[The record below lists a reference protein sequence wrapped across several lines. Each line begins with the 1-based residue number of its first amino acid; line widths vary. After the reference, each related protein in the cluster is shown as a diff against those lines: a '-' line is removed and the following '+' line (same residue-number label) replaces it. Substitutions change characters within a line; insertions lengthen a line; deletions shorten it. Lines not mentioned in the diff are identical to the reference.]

1 VLYMPPIASRLNYI
15 KASPIRRIAA
25 LLDEA
30 RRHRDIIS
38 FGGGAPS
45 LPPPK
50 EIIDYLIDRL
60 KNETR
65 KTVGYCGTRGLPE
78 LRELIAMDLKKNWG
92 VDYDPKNE
100 IIITDGGTE
109 GIFLALSSIIEKNDE
124 VIILDPTYLGYS
136 EAIKLLEGRVRK
148 IPVKVENGYQPSLED
163 LKHTISPLT
172 KAFILL
178 SPDNPT
184 GRIIDED
191 FVKGLV
197 DLAAD
202 YDFWIIYDAAYKY
215 ITYGNPN
222 PWVDSHPGARER
234 TITINTFSKEASL
247 PGFRLGYTTGPKE
260 VIEAMEKIKQYVSL
274 APDTVGQY
282 ALLKFYQEDIKE
294 RYLNE
299 IVIPTYKRRRD
310 LMYEL
315 IKEHLPDA
323 KTVLPEGAF
332 YFFVDISHYLELMNR
347 DDEEFANRLL
357 YRKNVVVIPGSH
369 FGEMGKSH
377 IRMTFVS
384 EPEERIREG
393 MKRIG
398 AFVFSYSI

>member
-1 VLYMPPIASRLNYI
+1 MPSTASRLNYI
-15 KASPIRRIAA
+15 KTSPIRRIAS
-25 LLDEA
+25 LLDEV
-30 RRHRDIIS
+30 RRRSDIIS

-50 EIIDYLIDRL
+50 EIIDYLVDKLR
-60 KNETR
+60 NDTQ

-78 LRELIAMDLKKNWG
+78 LRELISNDLKENYG
-92 VDYDPKNE
+92 IEYDPSSE

-109 GIFLALSSIIEKNDE
+109 GIFLALSSIIEKGDE
-124 VIILDPTYLGYS
+124 VIIMDPTYLGYS

-148 IPVKVENGYQPSLED
+148 IPVKVEDGYQPNLED
-163 LKHTISPLT
+163 LKHIISPVT

-184 GRIIDED
+184 GRIIKEE

-197 DLAAD
+197 DLAVD
-202 YDFWIIYDAAYKY
+202 NDFWIIYDAAYKY
-215 ITYGNPN
+215 ITYDAVN
-222 PWVDSHPGARER
+222 PWVDKYSGARER

-247 PGFRLGYTTGPKE
+247 PGFRLGYSTGPKE
-260 VIEAMEKIKQYVSL
+260 IIDAMEKIKQYVSL

-282 ALLKFYQEDIKE
+282 ALLKFYQDGIKE
-294 RYLNE
+294 KYLKD
-299 IVIPTYKRRRD
+299 IVIPTYKKRRD
-310 LMYEL
+310 LMYSL

-323 KTVLPEGAF
+323 KTVKPEGAF

-357 YRKNVVVIPGSH
+357 YRKNVIVIPGSH
-369 FGEMGKSH
+369 FGDTGRNH

-384 EPEERIREG
+384 ESEERIIEG
-393 MKRIG
+393 LRRIG
-398 AFVFSYSI
+398 AFVFSYTL